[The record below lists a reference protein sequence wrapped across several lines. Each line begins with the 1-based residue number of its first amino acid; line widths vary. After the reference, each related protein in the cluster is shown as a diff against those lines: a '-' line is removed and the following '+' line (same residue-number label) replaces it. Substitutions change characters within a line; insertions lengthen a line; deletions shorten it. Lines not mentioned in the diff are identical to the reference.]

1 MNDIQGGVMAPVT
14 QDQSELY
21 ARLAQV
27 IGEKKD
33 LRNPLIEIL
42 RIAQEIFGYLPVE
55 VQEFIADQMQIPA
68 SKIYGVVTFYNFF
81 SMKPRGKYM
90 LNVCTGTACF
100 VKGAPRLIQMLSEQL
115 GVGMGETTSDGLFTM
130 SAVRCVGACSLAP
143 VFVIGEDTFGRID
156 SKDKIKEILSR
167 YE

>member
-1 MNDIQGGVMAPVT
+1 MTDIEGGVMASIA
-14 QDQSELY
+14 QDTNRLY
-21 ARLAQV
+21 ERLAEA
-27 IGEKKD
+27 IEEKKD

-42 RIAQEIFGYLPVE
+42 RIAQEIFGYLPIE
-55 VQEFIADQMQIPA
+55 VQEFIAEKMNIPA

-81 SMKPRGKYM
+81 SMTPRGKYT

-100 VKGAPRLIQMLSEQL
+100 VKGAPRLIQMLSDEL
-115 GVGMGETTSDGLFTM
+115 EVEMGGTTKDGRFTM

-143 VFVIGEDTFGRID
+143 VFVIGEDTYGRID
-156 SKDKIKEILSR
+156 SRDKIKEILSR

>member
-1 MNDIQGGVMAPVT
+1 MASIA
-14 QDQSELY
+14 QNKNRLY
-21 ARLAQV
+21 DRLAEV
-27 IGEKKD
+27 IEEKKD

-42 RIAQEIFGYLPVE
+42 RIAQDIFGYLPIE
-55 VQEFIADQMQIPA
+55 VQEFIAEKMDMPA
-68 SKIYGVVTFYNFF
+68 SKVYGVVTFYNFF
-81 SMKPRGKYM
+81 SMTPRGKYT

-100 VKGAPRLIQMLSEQL
+100 VKGAPRLIQMISDEL
-115 GVGMGETTSDGLFTM
+115 GIGMGETTKDGLFTM

-156 SKDKIKEILSR
+156 TADKVKDILKR

>member
-1 MNDIQGGVMAPVT
+1 MASIA
-14 QDQSELY
+14 QDTNRLY
-21 ARLAQV
+21 ERLAEA
-27 IGEKKD
+27 IEEKKD

-42 RIAQEIFGYLPVE
+42 RIAQDIFGYLPIE
-55 VQEFIADQMQIPA
+55 VQEFIAEKMNIPA

-81 SMKPRGKYM
+81 SMTPRGKYT

-100 VKGAPRLIQMLSEQL
+100 VKGAPRLIQMLSDEL
-115 GVGMGETTSDGLFTM
+115 EVEIGGTTKDGRFTM

-143 VFVIGEDTFGRID
+143 VFVIGEDTYGRID
-156 SKDKIKEILSR
+156 SRDKIKEILSR